1 MVVSTSFHNSSVI
14 LWRSVLLV
22 EETTDMSQ
30 VTDRLYHIML
40 YQVHIHLAMSEIQNH
55 NFSFSIKLP
64 SGNSNTQI
72 IADRNWQCRRTN
84 HKLEVKSHL
93 FYTTVFLL
101 SQRWPLITSLTEA
114 VKIAN
119 LALNDNHS
127 LTPIRYMYLQF
138 YSCLLDTEVK
148 ASNPQFSVGSSQAF
162 GEGYRHSYGKANVR
176 DF

>member
-1 MVVSTSFHNSSVI
+1 MLFSTSFNNISVI

-22 EETTDMSQ
+22 EETADMSQ
-30 VTDRLYHIML
+30 VTDKLYHIML
-40 YQVHIHLAMSEIQNH
+40 YQVHIDLAMSGIQDH
-55 NFSFSIKLP
+55 NFSVSIKLP

-101 SQRWPLITSLTEA
+101 SQRWPLITNFTVV
-114 VKIAN
+114 VKNAN

-127 LTPIRYMYLQF
+127 LTPIRYMYL
-138 YSCLLDTEVK
+138 
-148 ASNPQFSVGSSQAF
+148 
-162 GEGYRHSYGKANVR
+162 
-176 DF
+176 